1 MIKRGRS
8 VLLAILAAI
17 VCLTVGALTACGD
30 KPEEPVKLENVT
42 VTNKSELTA
51 VWIAGEADRT
61 VTYTV
66 APDTFTSENTVCEV
80 SSNNSAVVSV
90 NGLTLSAK
98 SAGTAKITVTVSTDK
113 ESDGKVSDSFD
124 IIVSA
129 ATLAL
134 DKTSANLV
142 PGEEITVSATANTQS
157 EVTWSVVDDEI
168 AEVDQSGKIKAK
180 KAGETTVVATCN
192 GATANFALK
201 VFDPVL
207 EADFGELDMFF
218 AGKKVNVDARVT
230 VGGTE
235 VSADISVSSSDDTV
249 SIDGYIVTAVKEG
262 SATIQ
267 VSATYKNIPL
277 NKTLNLTVIP
287 SLSFSLTGTDELD
300 DWRLANSATK
310 TVGITYGYE
319 EYNFD
324 EFPLKATVSKE
335 GVITAQATAE
345 GVILTQVGA
354 GDVTVT
360 VSDMSES
367 VTQTFNVSVT
377 KAPEIVLEDGFEET
391 VNVLEGETVSL
402 PVKAIRYNGEDIS
415 DKLNATLSDNEKL
428 TLSDKK
434 QLTVGTTGAPATYTV
449 TYTVKDDT
457 LNLESEEL
465 VITVNS
471 FRNIIG
477 AYNDADV
484 KADTVLKDD
493 CKYVP
498 NADQK
503 IKTTHG
509 GNGVVLRAGFNIE
522 PSKLYYAEATFN
534 YPAPAYVDGYFHVG
548 LGHYFTNGTDKR
560 SVVGAMDIAAGNI
573 EWDENRFYIRDY
585 NPDTDGT
592 MKNAHSATSNPA
604 FAWYKLGQ
612 LRSSVFNKTART
624 VTIQTARSGN
634 SFYMFVNGNFIGT
647 VDYEYF
653 RNKDTV
659 PGIFGYK
666 IVDNG
671 AGVQDISNIV
681 YYSGQAAQDKLDAL
695 LYANS
700 NNYGLVTPY
709 VFWNSESGYQASAQN
724 KVTTAKN
731 NDRGVHFNYT
741 KDNAGYYEGAVSPNV
756 MFNGDFTFR
765 FDYKNTS
772 VSSTGAF
779 MQLQVRPRRHDGTL
793 FQVGAIFNDAW
804 EEGGK
809 DRLKAGSDI
818 TPGPATKSKMF
829 VSNWEEFAKEP
840 LKDAIGEYPARTAPG
855 SMWSQDYNNVDHSQG
870 YRYILTFKKEAAQYT
885 VKATVY
891 SIADPSKQLTMTY
904 KVSSTNLGNNAKW
917 DEGFI
922 LVWNNYKCAG
932 EYSNISWSYSVD
944 ESEHDIPTTQ
954 SAHSQTS
961 LPEAISDDKRKK

>member
-1 MIKRGRS
+1 M
-8 VLLAILAAI
+8 
-17 VCLTVGALTACGD
+17 
-30 KPEEPVKLENVT
+30 
-42 VTNKSELTA
+42 
-51 VWIAGEADRT
+51 
-61 VTYTV
+61 
-66 APDTFTSENTVCEV
+66 
-80 SSNNSAVVSV
+80 
-90 NGLTLSAK
+90 
-98 SAGTAKITVTVSTDK
+98 
-113 ESDGKVSDSFD
+113 
-124 IIVSA
+124 
-129 ATLAL
+129 
-134 DKTSANLV
+134 
-142 PGEEITVSATANTQS
+142 
-157 EVTWSVVDDEI
+157 
-168 AEVDQSGKIKAK
+168 
-180 KAGETTVVATCN
+180 
-192 GATANFALK
+192 
-201 VFDPVL
+201 
-207 EADFGELDMFF
+207 
-218 AGKKVNVDARVT
+218 
-230 VGGTE
+230 
-235 VSADISVSSSDDTV
+235 
-249 SIDGYIVTAVKEG
+249 
-262 SATIQ
+262 
-267 VSATYKNIPL
+267 
-277 NKTLNLTVIP
+277 
-287 SLSFSLTGTDELD
+287 
-300 DWRLANSATK
+300 
-310 TVGITYGYE
+310 
-319 EYNFD
+319 
-324 EFPLKATVSKE
+324 
-335 GVITAQATAE
+335 
-345 GVILTQVGA
+345 
-354 GDVTVT
+354 
-360 VSDMSES
+360 
-367 VTQTFNVSVT
+367 
-377 KAPEIVLEDGFEET
+377 
-391 VNVLEGETVSL
+391 
-402 PVKAIRYNGEDIS
+402 
-415 DKLNATLSDNEKL
+415 
-428 TLSDKK
+428 
-434 QLTVGTTGAPATYTV
+434 
-449 TYTVKDDT
+449 
-457 LNLESEEL
+457 
-465 VITVNS
+465 
-471 FRNIIG
+471 
-477 AYNDADV
+477 
-484 KADTVLKDD
+484 
-493 CKYVP
+493 
-498 NADQK
+498 
-503 IKTTHG
+503 
-509 GNGVVLRAGFNIE
+509 
-522 PSKLYYAEATFN
+522 
-534 YPAPAYVDGYFHVG
+534 DGYFHVG

>member
-324 EFPLKATVSKE
+324 KFPLKATVSKE

-354 GDVTVT
+354 GD
-360 VSDMSES
+360 D
-367 VTQTFNVSVT
+367 
-377 KAPEIVLEDGFEET
+377 
-391 VNVLEGETVSL
+391 
-402 PVKAIRYNGEDIS
+402 
-415 DKLNATLSDNEKL
+415 
-428 TLSDKK
+428 
-434 QLTVGTTGAPATYTV
+434 
-449 TYTVKDDT
+449 
-457 LNLESEEL
+457 
-465 VITVNS
+465 
-471 FRNIIG
+471 
-477 AYNDADV
+477 
-484 KADTVLKDD
+484 
-493 CKYVP
+493 
-498 NADQK
+498 
-503 IKTTHG
+503 
-509 GNGVVLRAGFNIE
+509 
-522 PSKLYYAEATFN
+522 
-534 YPAPAYVDGYFHVG
+534 
-548 LGHYFTNGTDKR
+548 
-560 SVVGAMDIAAGNI
+560 
-573 EWDENRFYIRDY
+573 
-585 NPDTDGT
+585 
-592 MKNAHSATSNPA
+592 
-604 FAWYKLGQ
+604 
-612 LRSSVFNKTART
+612 SSP
-624 VTIQTARSGN
+624 
-634 SFYMFVNGNFIGT
+634 SFYSYSPSTFRGIPFDNSEKSFTFGIARDGDMFYSFVNGAYPF
-647 VDYEYF
+647 F
-653 RNKDTV
+653 RLLRTYLRQTNSH
-659 PGIFGYK
+659 PIL
-666 IVDNG
+666 NG
-671 AGVQDISNIV
+671 KSRRVRCARN
-681 YYSGQAAQDKLDAL
+681 
-695 LYANS
+695 LYVRSSRKNS
-700 NNYGLVTPY
+700 
-709 VFWNSESGYQASAQN
+709 
-724 KVTTAKN
+724 
-731 NDRGVHFNYT
+731 
-741 KDNAGYYEGAVSPNV
+741 
-756 MFNGDFTFR
+756 
-765 FDYKNTS
+765 
-772 VSSTGAF
+772 
-779 MQLQVRPRRHDGTL
+779 
-793 FQVGAIFNDAW
+793 
-804 EEGGK
+804 
-809 DRLKAGSDI
+809 
-818 TPGPATKSKMF
+818 
-829 VSNWEEFAKEP
+829 
-840 LKDAIGEYPARTAPG
+840 
-855 SMWSQDYNNVDHSQG
+855 
-870 YRYILTFKKEAAQYT
+870 
-885 VKATVY
+885 
-891 SIADPSKQLTMTY
+891 
-904 KVSSTNLGNNAKW
+904 
-917 DEGFI
+917 
-922 LVWNNYKCAG
+922 
-932 EYSNISWSYSVD
+932 
-944 ESEHDIPTTQ
+944 
-954 SAHSQTS
+954 
-961 LPEAISDDKRKK
+961 

>member
-1 MIKRGRS
+1 MIKRFKGFM
-8 VLLAILAAI
+8 VAILSVI
-17 VCLTVGALTACGD
+17 VCLTVGLLAACGD
-30 KPEEPVKLENVT
+30 KHEETVKLDSVT
-42 VTNKSELTA
+42 ITNESALTA
-51 VWIAGEADRT
+51 IWIVGEADRT
-61 VTYTV
+61 IEYTV
-66 APDTFTSENTVCEV
+66 APETFTSENTVCDV
-80 SSNNSAVVSV
+80 KTSNADVVGV
-90 NGLTLSAK
+90 DGLKLSAK
-98 SAGTAKITVTVSTDK
+98 SAGTAEITVTVSTDN
-113 ESDGKVSDSFD
+113 ESDGKVSKSFN

-129 ATLAL
+129 AILSL

-142 PGEEITVSATANTQS
+142 PGEEISVSATTNTQS
-157 EVTWSVVDDEI
+157 EVVWSVSDGEI
-168 AEVDQSGKIKAK
+168 AEVDQSGKIKAL
-180 KAGETTVVATCN
+180 AVGETEVIATCN
-192 GATANFALK
+192 GSAARFALK

-207 EADFGELDMFF
+207 EANFGELDMFF
-218 AGKKVNVDARVT
+218 AGKKVNVDAKVT
-230 VGGTE
+230 VGGDE
-235 VSADISVSSSDDTV
+235 VPADVTVSSSDDTV

-324 EFPLKATVSKE
+324 KFPLKATVSKE

-534 YPAPAYVDGYFHVG
+534 YDTNKINGEFHVG
-548 LGHYFTNGTDKR
+548 LGHYFANGNDKR
-560 SVVGAMDIAAGNI
+560 SVVGAMDLAANGDAS
-573 EWDENRFYIRDY
+573 WDDNRFYIRNYDPTTDSVIV
-585 NPDTDGT
+585 NSHNDTT
-592 MKNAHSATSNPA
+592 NPA
-604 FAWYKLGQ
+604 FAWYKLHF
-612 LRSSVFNKTART
+612 LRGIFDRNAGE

-659 PGIFGYK
+659 PGIFGHK
-666 IVDNG
+666 IMDNDW
-671 AGVQDISNIV
+671 GVQDISGIE

-695 LYANS
+695 LYANTNS
-700 NNYGLVTPY
+700 YGLVTPY

-731 NDRGVHFNYT
+731 NDRGVHFDYT

-793 FQVGAIFNDAW
+793 FQVGAIFNNAW

-809 DRLKAGSDI
+809 DRLKAGIDI
-818 TPGPATKSKMF
+818 APGAATKSKMF
-829 VSNWEEFAKEP
+829 VSNWDGFAGNA

-855 SMWSQDYNNVDHSQG
+855 SMWSQDYDNVDNSQG
-870 YRYILTFKKEAAQYT
+870 YRYILTFKKEEAQYT

-944 ESEHDIPTTQ
+944 ESEHNIPTTQ